1 MVQTVFPGNLT
12 DRRSQMSNN
21 GKGPIWTGGFE
32 QITVTGDDQLPYV
45 IQFLPDADNDAMQRE
60 GKSPVFYWLP
70 QTIRLARRPNGDYKF
85 FLLHFVGVQDGNT
98 SVGVPPGQS
107 RDIAGGALSF
117 AVTAAPP
124 EKVLAAAHQQ
134 LLDKFKDND
143 NPFWSW
149 HSNVPKPTAAFLRPV
164 PIRSCATHVSNLSLA
179 DDTSMVVATGLNP
192 WFWKMQGVGP
202 GAISPTSE
210 NAYTA
215 MIGSLPAAEIAASL
229 KAGSSLITVSQELQI
244 AAYAPLSSL
253 RITGNWDRVFEHL
266 SADVRARAWFAE
278 ADVKAEF
285 NNLVAKGAVK
295 VDIVADP
302 TLPGGADTQQMMTQ
316 LSTTVV
322 SQFMDLAK
330 QVIFAPMPV
339 VPAAQATD
347 GGCGAWGFGGGL
359 AINYR
364 RDSTNLQID
373 YQMDVEQMFL
383 QPTVIG
389 GTLDGL
395 FDDTKDNPAEQ
406 AKYFRDLYL
415 DDWERKLTRTCHPI
429 VNWPDKTRGWVGDPV
444 AFVSIEVGYPTV
456 EGDIAWAGHDFTPP
470 PQTDAAPADV
480 TVPASPG
487 TPGPPVQTTP
497 QAPAAEGMLVYG
509 SGTTAELFIAR
520 STMKQTAEVA
530 NPPAGWHADKSFVKR
545 TIHFAEPPAENADPF
560 LRIFVEE
567 NEVQLDPEPN
577 GTMTSELGLE
587 VRVDHVGTLSVG
599 PIHLGR
605 RLTADTDIVE
615 VTFRAAGKRLDGS
628 IRPPTKFEFRNADQD
643 TDRYWAIYTG
653 QPDFLPDYEYQVRV
667 IREGTLNAD
676 GDEWLGAT
684 VKASGNGPLT
694 VRVPRKNDATNVP
707 ITS

>member
-1 MVQTVFPGNLT
+1 
-12 DRRSQMSNN
+12 MSSN

-32 QITVTGDDQLPYV
+32 QITVQGDDQLPYV
-45 IQFLPDADNDAMQRE
+45 IQFLPDADNDAMQRD

-70 QTIRLARRPNGDYKF
+70 QTTRLARRPNGDYKF
-85 FLLHFVGVQDGNT
+85 FLLHFVGVQDGDT

-149 HSNVPKPTAAFLRPV
+149 HSNVPRPTEAFLRPV

-179 DDTSMVVATGLNP
+179 DDASLTVATGLNP

-202 GAISPTSE
+202 GAISPTAE

-215 MIGSLPAAEIAASL
+215 MIGSLPAAEIAESL

-253 RITGNWDRVFEHL
+253 RITGNWDRVFDHL
-266 SADVRARAWFAE
+266 STDVRAKAWFTE

-285 NNLVAKGAVK
+285 NNLLATGAVK
-295 VDIVADP
+295 VDIVSDP
-302 TLPGGADTQQMMTQ
+302 TLPGGEDTQKMMTQ
-316 LSTTVV
+316 LSTTIV

-339 VPAAQATD
+339 VPATQATD

-395 FDDTKDNPAEQ
+395 FDDTKNNPAEQ

-470 PQTDAAPADV
+470 PQTDTVSADV
-480 TVPASPG
+480 TVPAPAG
-487 TPGPPVQTTP
+487 TPAPAVQTSP
-497 QAPAAEGMLVYG
+497 QAPAAQGMLVYG

-520 STMKQTAEVA
+520 STMKQTAEVT
-530 NPPAGWHADKSFVKR
+530 NPPAGWQADKSFVKR

-567 NEVQLDPEPN
+567 NEVPLDPAPN

-587 VRVDHVGTLSVG
+587 VRVDHVGTLNVG

-615 VTFRAAGKRLDGS
+615 VTFQAAGKRLDGS
-628 IRPPTKFEFRNADQD
+628 VRPPTKFEFRNADQD

-694 VRVPRKNDATNVP
+694 ARVPRKDDPTNVP